1 MYLQFP
7 WKLHEMLRD
16 AEKDPSIVSWL
27 PHGKGFRVHKPQEF
41 VQKVMPVYFR
51 QSHYKSF
58 QRQLNLWGF
67 ERVGKGEEHG
77 AYYHKFFIRGEPGL
91 CGYMNRQK
99 IKGAKT
105 QENPSGEQSNPAA
118 HAKRRSPPSEYQA
131 LSRSEQQASAAA
143 SARRGG
149 AYSGSWDASS
159 IHKPSQEGKAAFNPL
174 SALAELALLAGD
186 SSKPSPSPAAA
197 PANEDSKPSAGSEK
211 KSTKKKKGFVSSG
224 LVPSSSRSNF
234 SSPGMATFNN
244 RSAFPMP
251 AGNVARG
258 SFSKT
263 AFAKASSVSEGK
275 QPPKEGLKVLDGIR
289 SKPRRPM
296 SAYNI
301 FFEHQ
306 RKRLVAGETKP
317 VASEE
322 FIQSIEC
329 IILSTEDEG
338 VSSPSGA
345 PLEADLSQ
353 EIAQQW
359 KTIDPVNKA
368 ILDCYA
374 QQEMRRYETEVKLWR
389 EQRDDNLKSP
399 TPAQAPVPP
408 SAHSGDVVGTLR
420 QYADTKAPLN
430 RRVSTGD
437 VPLSPSS
444 AFRAQLGAMLGSDA
458 TSSMETQSSIARLA
472 LPFGS
477 SHIGGLRRLSMPDS
491 ISGGMSMDLMRRY
504 AEAGNMEQPYLN
516 PQAPKIAE
524 TPIKEVKSNEKSIS
538 AESDNASNPEVAAS
552 PSLARGPLKKR
563 RASMIETTTTDN
575 NILNTNVPEK
585 PSSKKAKSVALP
597 EHDET
602 GADVSKDANEE
613 STGDASVDDASS
625 AQGKKTKVK
634 RGPYLVKR
642 GGWKKPQ
649 GKPKRPLSAYNMFF
663 TYQRNRIVA
672 EEEDEQTLEAFKRGV
687 QEILGTPKERRVHR
701 KTCTGVGFQDLA
713 RRIAEKW
720 KAIDP
725 EHKAILDDFA
735 NEEMSRYKEAVK
747 VWKEKEAESEL
758 TTPEPSTEDAKP
770 EASELTTL
778 DDQGDTDE
786 LEDNPE
792 SNNIDSNSA
801 PEETIDQA
809 QAAALQ
815 DVQDQL
821 AYVQALRAQ
830 ASLQLQNSLQNPL
843 LDLLRGMP
851 SQVPQMSNVNERPIL
866 GFLRG
871 NAQTEN
877 MSSSLLNLEQSRAAL
892 KNALQIAPT
901 GYQVP
906 HSLMQE
912 RSIASLMAAGYPA
925 SLSAAIAGQLSSQ
938 PYGMTNNTAVSQLKH
953 EAQPSQS
960 TAEMQIPNSSTN
972 VDQKKP
978 KEKPKRPLSS
988 YNIYYQLERNRIV
1001 DGRQEL
1007 ASIDELVKNVEN
1019 ILYTRKEK
1027 RPHRKTHGTIS
1038 FQELSREIANSW
1050 KSIEPGYRSLLDTYA
1065 AKDLD
1070 RYRNEVKA
1078 WESAKTDD
1086 DAEDVNDD
1094 AYEESE
1100 FGEAPNDGVQ
1110 SSGRSALAHEMRPS
1124 SLLQTR
1130 NSTAQ
1135 NGSNDVPF
1143 PAPFGAKNEKQ
1154 QAMPFPFALHNMLY
1168 FADVEGLVPIVSWL
1182 PHGRAF
1188 RVKNKELFVAKMMS
1202 TYFKQTKFKSFQR
1215 QLNLWGFTR
1224 ITDGAD
1230 AGAYYHKYFIR
1241 SEPALCKLMTRQKIK
1256 GAGASAH
1263 HQAYS
1268 SSIDQAK
1275 ASDEAVSALCSLS
1288 TLAGAASAS
1297 EKAAPKSA
1305 AHPSRTMKVPP
1316 LSVGNGDVST
1326 DSPSENEGSPKSRE
1340 RAIFLSNMALQ
1351 VVGE

>member
-16 AEKDPSIVSWL
+16 AEKDSSIVSWL

-77 AYYHKFFIRGEPGL
+77 AYYHKFFVRGEPGL

-105 QENPSGEQSNPAA
+105 QENPSSELSNPVARA
-118 HAKRRSPPSEYQA
+118 MRRSLPSDWEA
-131 LSRSEQQASAAA
+131 LSRSEKQASAAL

-149 AYSGSWDASS
+149 FSATLDASS
-159 IHKPSQEGKAAFNPL
+159 IHKPNSQEGKAAFNPL
-174 SALAELALLAGD
+174 AALAALASLAGN
-186 SSKPSPSPAAA
+186 SSTPSPLSAAA
-197 PANEDSKPSAGSEK
+197 PTKQDSKPSAGSEK
-211 KSTKKKKGFVSSG
+211 KSTKKKKGYSSSG
-224 LVPSSSRSNF
+224 LVASSRSSF
-234 SSPGMATFNN
+234 PALGSASFNN
-244 RSAFPMP
+244 KSSFPMA
-251 AGNVARG
+251 AGNAARG
-258 SFSKT
+258 SFSKI
-263 AFAKASSVSEGK
+263 AFAKAPSVIEGK
-275 QPPKEGLKVLDGIR
+275 QPPKEGLKVFDGTR
-289 SKPRRPM
+289 KPRRPM

-306 RKRLVAGETKP
+306 RKRLVAGETKLI
-317 VASEE
+317 ASEE

-329 IILSTEDEG
+329 ILLSTEDEG
-338 VSSPSGA
+338 VSSPGEA
-345 PLEADLSQ
+345 PLGADLSQ

-374 QQEMRRYETEVKLWR
+374 QQEMRRYETEVRMWR
-389 EQRDDNLKSP
+389 EQRDENLKSP
-399 TPAQAPVPP
+399 NLAQAPVPVPP
-408 SAHSGDVVGTLR
+408 STHSGDVVGALR
-420 QYADTKAPLN
+420 QYADTKTSFDKKA
-430 RRVSTGD
+430 STD
-437 VPLSPSS
+437 DAPLSPIS
-444 AFRAQLGAMLGSDA
+444 AYRAQMGAMLGSDNTA
-458 TSSMETQSSIARLA
+458 SMDAQSSIARLA

-477 SHIGGLRRLSMPDS
+477 SHIGGLRRLSMPDP
-491 ISGGMSMDLMRRY
+491 IAGGMSMDLMRHY
-504 AEAGNMEQPYLN
+504 TEAGKVEQTYLN

-524 TPIKEVKSNEKSIS
+524 KSIF
-538 AESDNASNPEVAAS
+538 AESNDASNPEVAAS
-552 PSLARGPLKKR
+552 PSSARGPLKKR
-563 RASMIETTTTDN
+563 RASMIEATTTSND
-575 NILNTNVPEK
+575 ILNNNVHEK
-585 PSSKKAKSVALP
+585 LSSKKAKSFALP

-602 GADVSKDANEE
+602 GADGSKDGNEE
-613 STGDASVDDASS
+613 STGDASLDDASS

-672 EEEDEQTLEAFKRGV
+672 EEEDEQTLEAFKKGV
-687 QEILGTPKERRVHR
+687 QDILGTPKERRVHR
-701 KTCTGVGFQDLA
+701 KTCTGIGFQDLA

-725 EHKAILDDFA
+725 EQKAVLDGFA

-747 VWKEKEAESEL
+747 VWKDKEAESEVMS
-758 TTPEPSTEDAKP
+758 PEPSTEDAKP
-770 EASELTTL
+770 EASELPTV
-778 DDQGDTDE
+778 DDQGDADE
-786 LEDNPE
+786 PEDNSE
-792 SNNIDSNSA
+792 SNKIDPKSA
-801 PEETIDQA
+801 PKETLDQA
-809 QAAALQ
+809 QAAALH

-821 AYVQALRAQ
+821 AYIQALRAQ
-830 ASLQLQNSLQNPL
+830 ANLQFQNSHQNPL
-843 LDLLRGMP
+843 IDLLRGIP

-871 NAQTEN
+871 NAQTETL
-877 MSSSLLNLEQSRAAL
+877 SSSLLNLEQSRAAL
-892 KNALQIAPT
+892 KNALQMAPT
-901 GYQVP
+901 GYQLS

-912 RSIASLMAAGYPA
+912 RSIASLMAAGYPT
-925 SLSAAIAGQLSSQ
+925 SVSAAIASQLSSQ
-938 PYGMTNNTAVSQLKH
+938 AYGRTDNSALSHLKFD
-953 EAQPSQS
+953 AQPSQL
-960 TAEMQIPNSSTN
+960 TAEIQIPKSSTK

-978 KEKPKRPLSS
+978 KDKPKRPLSS
-988 YNIYYQLERNRIV
+988 YNIYYQLERNKIV

-1007 ASIDELVKNVEN
+1007 ASIDELVQNIEN

-1038 FQELSREIANSW
+1038 FQELSREIANNW
-1050 KSIEPGYRSLLDTYA
+1050 KTIEPGYKSLLDTYA

-1070 RYRNEVKA
+1070 RYRNDLQA
-1078 WESAKTDD
+1078 WELSKTDGDAEDGNDD
-1086 DAEDVNDD
+1086 DAD
-1094 AYEESE
+1094 EESE
-1100 FGEAPNDGVQ
+1100 FGESPNAGLQ
-1110 SSGRSALAHEMRPS
+1110 SLGRSAVVNEMLPS
-1124 SLLQTR
+1124 SLLHTR
-1130 NSTAQ
+1130 TSMAQ
-1135 NGSNDVPF
+1135 NGSNDAPF

-1168 FADVEGLVPIVSWL
+1168 FAEVEGLVPIVSWL

-1275 ASDEAVSALCSLS
+1275 ASDEAVAALCSLS
-1288 TLAGAASAS
+1288 TLASAASAS
-1297 EKAAPKSA
+1297 EKAAPKSKA
-1305 AHPSRTMKVPP
+1305 RPSRAMKVPP
-1316 LSVGNGDVST
+1316 LSVGLGNCDVST
-1326 DSPSENEGSPKSRE
+1326 DSPSENESAPKSRE